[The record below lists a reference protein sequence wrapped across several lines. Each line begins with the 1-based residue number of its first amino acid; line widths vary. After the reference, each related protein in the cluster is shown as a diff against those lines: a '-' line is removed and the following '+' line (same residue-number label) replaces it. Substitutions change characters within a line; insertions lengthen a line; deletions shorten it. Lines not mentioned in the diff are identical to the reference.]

1 MSLDV
6 VGVELEKGLK
16 ALDLQVSFEY
26 ENCWCI
32 AAKDGT
38 LMEDTVGIYTDLPAD
53 IPLNHIISDGRVRR
67 PVKRMLGKYNGFISC
82 ALWQENDANFTDRQ
96 ILGLQRLV
104 QRLRVKY
111 NLAECH
117 QAPEQYGVY
126 LYSSKPDGGLL
137 FSYEGSN
144 STFFY
149 DGIYYDGL
157 QQRTGCCDVD
167 IDNTYYENIHESP
180 LPDTLARYW
189 RQMLHNAVQNQ
200 QKNDQKIIAT

>member
-16 ALDLQVSFEY
+16 ELDLQVSFEY

-38 LMEDTVGIYTDLPAD
+38 LMEDTVGIYAEFPAE
-53 IPLNHIISDGRVRR
+53 IPLNQIILDGYVRR
-67 PVKRMLGKYNGFISC
+67 PVKRMMSKYKGFISC
-82 ALWQENDANFTDRQ
+82 ALWQGNDANFTARQ

-126 LYSSKPDGGLL
+126 LYSSKPDGELL

-144 STFFY
+144 STFSY
-149 DGIYYDGL
+149 DGIFYDGL
-157 QQRTGCCDVD
+157 QQRTGCCGVG
-167 IDNTYYENIHESP
+167 IDNTYYENIHEAP
-180 LPDTLARYW
+180 LPDTLDRYW
-189 RQMLHNAVQNQ
+189 RKMLYNVVQSQ
-200 QKNDQKIIAT
+200 QKDNQAI

>member
-1 MSLDV
+1 MSLDI

-32 AAKDGT
+32 AAQDGT
-38 LMEDTVGIYTDLPAD
+38 LMADTVGVYAEFPAE
-53 IPLNHIISDGRVRR
+53 IPLNQIISDSYVRR
-67 PVKRMLGKYNGFISC
+67 PVKRMLGKYKGFISC
-82 ALWQENDANFTDRQ
+82 AFWQGNDAKFTGRQ
-96 ILGLQRLV
+96 IFGLQRLV
-104 QRLRVKY
+104 QRLRVKH

-126 LYSSKPDGGLL
+126 LYSSDPDGELL

-157 QQRTGCCDVD
+157 QPQSGCCDFENAH
-167 IDNTYYENIHESP
+167 IENIHEAP
-180 LPDTLARYW
+180 LPNTLARYW
-189 RQMLHNAVQNQ
+189 RQVLYNVYTEPTEASLTT
-200 QKNDQKIIAT
+200 D

>member
-16 ALDLQVSFEY
+16 ELDLQVSFEY

-38 LMEDTVGIYTDLPAD
+38 LMEDTVGIYAEFPAE
-53 IPLNHIISDGRVRR
+53 IPLNQIILDSYVRR
-67 PVKRMLGKYNGFISC
+67 PVKRMMSKYKGFISC
-82 ALWQENDANFTDRQ
+82 ALWQGNEANFTARQ

-126 LYSSKPDGGLL
+126 LYSSKPAGELL

-144 STFFY
+144 STFSY
-149 DGIYYDGL
+149 DGIFYDGL
-157 QQRTGCCDVD
+157 QQRTGCCGVD
-167 IDNTYYENIHESP
+167 IDNTYYENIHEAP
-180 LPDTLARYW
+180 LPDTLDRYW
-189 RQMLHNAVQNQ
+189 RKMLYNVVQSQ
-200 QKNDQKIIAT
+200 QKDNQAT